1 MPIELAIVLPMLL
14 WLLFRF
20 TMSPGPYNMDPC
32 GKGTFFLHLIMY
44 SVFGY
49 AVVALSVFGACWGTA
64 MGLDWHPALV
74 LLFAAVCGLLFVG
87 LLSFWYEGYMV
98 QRYPGPELVGPSNYT
113 IGKYAAVLA
122 LGFSSVALLIVGAL
136 WTAAEAGR

>member
-1 MPIELAIVLPMLL
+1 MIYAAIALPMLL
-14 WLLFRF
+14 WLILRF
-20 TMSPGPYNMDPC
+20 TLSPGPYNMDPC
-32 GKGTFFLHLIMY
+32 GKGTFFPHLITY

-64 MGLDWHPALV
+64 MGLDWHPAIV
-74 LLFAAVCGLLFVG
+74 LLLAAVCGLLFAG
-87 LLSFWYEGYMV
+87 FMAFFYESWMHAV
-98 QRYPGPELVGPSNYT
+98 ATPPGKSNYT

-122 LGFSSVALLIVGAL
+122 LGFSSVILLIFGAL